1 MNSGKVTLQ
10 DLLPIIQ
17 QLPDI
22 EREKLRQLL
31 EKESQKPD
39 ERSFD
44 ENLRDAR
51 KAFDQMTNNF
61 PPLKKGG
68 RGDLIDDE
76 HPVRLQLFAN
86 EVKALLEKLTS
97 VTERRQQLV
106 ILLKKAVRHWQKSM
120 ESPTTEQVEAVK
132 TVFDCLENETPKKD
146 DVMECADKLE
156 EAGIQ
161 IIIQSAAL
169 AELLTEWTDEGF
181 AGIGD
186 HEEDIFG
193 NIDSDS

>member
-1 MNSGKVTLQ
+1 MNLGKVTLQ
-10 DLLPIIQ
+10 DLLPMSQ
-17 QLPDI
+17 QLPEI

-44 ENLRDAR
+44 ETLRDAR
-51 KAFDQMTNNF
+51 KAFDQMTNN
-61 PPLKKGG
+61 
-68 RGDLIDDE
+68 LIDDE
-76 HPVRLQLFAN
+76 HPVHLQLFAN

-120 ESPTTEQVEAVK
+120 ESPTKEQPAPHFSAVEAVK
-132 TVFDCLENETPKKD
+132 AVFDCLDNETPKKD

-186 HEEDIFG
+186 HE
-193 NIDSDS
+193 

>member
-1 MNSGKVTLQ
+1 MNLGKVTLQ
-10 DLLPIIQ
+10 DLLPMIQ
-17 QLPDI
+17 QLPEI
-22 EREKLRQLL
+22 EREKMRQLL
-31 EKESQKPD
+31 EQESQKPD

-44 ENLRDAR
+44 ETLRDAR
-51 KAFDQMTNNF
+51 KVFDQMTNNF
-61 PPLKKGG
+61 PPLKKG
-68 RGDLIDDE
+68 REDLIDDE
-76 HPVRLQLFAN
+76 HPVYLQLFAN

-120 ESPTTEQVEAVK
+120 ESPTEEHVEAVK
-132 TVFDCLENETPKKD
+132 AVFDCLDNESPTRD

-156 EAGIQ
+156 EGGIQ

-186 HEEDIFG
+186 YEEDIFG